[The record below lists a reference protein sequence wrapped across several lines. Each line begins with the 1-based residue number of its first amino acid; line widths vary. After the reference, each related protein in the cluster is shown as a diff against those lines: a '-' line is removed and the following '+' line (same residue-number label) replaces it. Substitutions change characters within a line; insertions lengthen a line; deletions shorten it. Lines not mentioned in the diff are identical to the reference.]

1 MTAEAPAGT
10 VAPASKLKV
19 ALRAIAASR
28 VDMPKV
34 LPAVRRFLSHAD
46 ARSVA
51 EKCEINSLEEYREK
65 YSALAALLGK
75 AGQAAS
81 EREIADLGA
90 LMSAQPG
97 SLSWADC
104 FFLTAVTSILA
115 PERVIEIGTLSGFST
130 GVIAAALRRQNPTD
144 AVVVDTIDLRTHCH
158 NDPRR
163 TIGYAIQTAFAEH
176 AHSIRI
182 HTGQTSAMV
191 GTLAA
196 PGELTLAFVDAS
208 HRHPNPLLDVL
219 RIAARMQPGGWI
231 LLHDIRLATIAA
243 ELREAGAP
251 SPDNSPAGA
260 EWLFN
265 AWPFRKIS
273 GGNIGAVQLPD
284 DKTALAPFALEMM
297 RLPAELTPRNA
308 SEAAA
313 SVYGA
318 LRDLA

>member
-1 MTAEAPAGT
+1 MTAEALAGS

-28 VDMPKV
+28 VGVPKV
-34 LPAVRRFLSHAD
+34 LPAVRRFLSHSD

-51 EKCEINSLEEYREK
+51 GECEINSLEEYREK
-65 YSALAALLGK
+65 YSVLAALLGNP
-75 AGQAAS
+75 GHTVS
-81 EREIADLGA
+81 EREISDLAA
-90 LMSAQPG
+90 LMSGQPG

-104 FFLTAVTSILA
+104 FFLTAVTSVLA
-115 PERVIEIGTLSGFST
+115 PERVIEVGTLSGFST
-130 GVIAAALRRQNPTD
+130 GVIAAALRRQDPTD

-158 NDPRR
+158 NDPERP
-163 TIGYAIQTAFAEH
+163 IGYAIATTFAAH

-182 HTGQTSAMV
+182 HTGQTSAFV
-191 GTLAA
+191 ATLAA
-196 PGELTLAFVDAS
+196 RDELELAFIDAS
-208 HRHPNPLLDVL
+208 HRHPNPLLDLL
-219 RIAARMQPGGWI
+219 RIAARMRPGGWI
-231 LLHDIRLATIAA
+231 LLHDIRLATIAT
-243 ELREAGAP
+243 ELRAAGAA
-251 SPDNSPAGA
+251 SPENSPAGA
-260 EWLFN
+260 EWLFE

-284 DKTALAPFALEMM
+284 DKSALAPFALEMM

-313 SVYGA
+313 SVYAA